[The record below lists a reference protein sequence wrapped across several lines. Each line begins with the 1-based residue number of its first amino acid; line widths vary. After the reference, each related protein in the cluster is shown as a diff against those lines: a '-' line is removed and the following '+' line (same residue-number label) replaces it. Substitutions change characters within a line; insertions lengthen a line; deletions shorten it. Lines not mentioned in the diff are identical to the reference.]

1 MSYLDR
7 VRLHFSGQ
15 FQADP
20 STVNNDPTHYDN
32 ATFEPSY
39 QLPQTD
45 TSDNG
50 WWNPDGSASWRL
62 VDCRVTRVCY
72 ADGSSTTDAATD
84 PIVGMRIADAN
95 KRVAGKLVDLDPQQ
109 QMVSQVWGLL
119 VRLTDGV
126 EDAFSGPFERASFS
140 DLWRRA
146 VRPAGKIPLGVFYQS
161 VLAPVLWGNDRK
173 SRFLRE
179 LRAAAKDDMLSIKF
193 NLDGY
198 DSNPSSPTFTV
209 GRIAGTIGPAD
220 ADEPR
225 QFVLGRHLG
234 PTDQRVNFMP
244 CVVDKKARKI
254 RADFGNALP
263 TASSAGPQANIGT
276 LSLGYLNASN
286 QFQSLGD
293 VPYQTNGWYEST
305 AGIVELPADRDLTQD
320 ELKALGSSLVAASLG
335 TTTVLQE
342 NLDGLYVRADN
353 FTWRLSPGDTA
364 EVELYATQY
373 GELQDAFEINVSFDP
388 SGLQQSNGPAV
399 ATPTTAITGFDPNT
413 PIVAK
418 NGRATLKLTAHDPQ
432 NPRGYI
438 DGQVYG
444 VRPVP
449 QAIVNN
455 PPGSWVDPWDFIS
468 VLVFDTFEAPE
479 PTWYGQMQ
487 PIFTQYGNLYPLM
500 DRLIDLTDYD
510 AIAANVQVLSFVFA
524 LPITDPNS
532 MPVTRD
538 LSAAKRAAILKWLNT
553 PGPDGKPLKGTPPP
567 PQAEAAPAALERKA
581 EAPPPD
587 PTDLHHLKSGRAQAE
602 ES

>member
-32 ATFEPSY
+32 KTFLPEY

-45 TSDNG
+45 TSANG
-50 WWNPDGSASWRL
+50 WWNPSGSASWRL

-72 ADGSSTTDAATD
+72 ADGTSTNDVAADAV
-84 PIVGMRIADAN
+84 VGLRIADTN

-109 QMVSQVWGLL
+109 QMVSQIWGLL

-126 EDAFSGPFERASFS
+126 NDAFSGTFERASFS

-146 VRPAGKIPLGVFYQS
+146 AVGGGKMPVGAFYQS
-161 VLAPVLWGNDRK
+161 VLAPVLWGHDRG

-179 LRAAAKDDMLSIKF
+179 LRAAAKSDMLSIKF
-193 NLDGY
+193 NIDGY
-198 DSNPSSPTFTV
+198 DPGSDSNTFTL
-209 GRIAGTIGPAD
+209 GRIVGTIGPASD
-220 ADEPR
+220 DEPR

-234 PTDQRVNFMP
+234 GTTPRMTFMP
-244 CVVDKKARKI
+244 CVVDKQARKI
-254 RADFGNALP
+254 RGDFGNAIFTT
-263 TASSAGPQANIGT
+263 TAGGPLANIGP
-276 LSLGYLNASN
+276 LALGYVDATKG
-286 QFQSLGD
+286 FQSLGD
-293 VPYQTNGWYEST
+293 VPYQTAGWYEST
-305 AGIVELPADRDLTQD
+305 AGIIELPAGRDLTND
-320 ELKALGSSLVAASLG
+320 ELKALAASPAAVNTG
-335 TTTVLQE
+335 ATTLLQE
-342 NLDGLYVRADN
+342 SLDGLYVRADN
-353 FTWRLSPGDTA
+353 FTYRLSPGDTA
-364 EVELYATQY
+364 EVDLWATQY
-373 GELQDAFEINVSFDP
+373 GELQDGAQINVSFDP
-388 SGLQQSNGPAV
+388 SGLQQSNGPDI
-399 ATPTTAITGFDPNT
+399 ATPDSALTGFDPST

-418 NGRATLKLTAHDPQ
+418 KGRATLKLTAHDPQ

-468 VLVFDTFEAPE
+468 VLVFDAFDVAE
-479 PTWYGQMQ
+479 PTWHDDME

-510 AIAANVQVLSFVFA
+510 AVAASVQVLSFVFA
-524 LPITDPNS
+524 LPVTDPNS

-553 PGPDGKPLKGTPPP
+553 PGPDGKPLKGTPKPP
-567 PQAEAAPAALERKA
+567 LESMAKERAPMTEAVTSE
-581 EAPPPD
+581 
-587 PTDLHHLKSGRAQAE
+587 LHAIKSGLRK

>member
-32 ATFEPSY
+32 ATFLPEY

-45 TSDNG
+45 TSANG

-62 VDCRVTRVCY
+62 VDCHVTRVCY
-72 ADGSSTTDAATD
+72 VDGSSTNDVAAD
-84 PIVGMRIADAN
+84 PVVGMRIMDAN

-109 QMVSQVWGLL
+109 QMVSQIWGLL

-126 EDAFSGPFERASFS
+126 NDAFSGPFERASFS
-140 DLWRRA
+140 DLWMRSA
-146 VRPAGKIPLGVFYQS
+146 PVGTKMPLGVFYQS
-161 VLAPVLWGNDRK
+161 VLAPVLWGDDRK

-179 LRAAAKDDMLSIKF
+179 LRAAAKHDMLSIKF

-198 DSNPSSPTFTV
+198 DSDSTSATFTL
-209 GRIAGTIGPAD
+209 GRIVGTIGPAD
-220 ADEPR
+220 DDEPR

-234 PTDQRVNFMP
+234 GTTRLMTFMP
-244 CVVDKKARKI
+244 CVVDKKARRI
-254 RADFGNALP
+254 LADFGNSLP
-263 TASSAGPQANIGT
+263 TVAPGGNLAPVLGALT
-276 LSLGYLNASN
+276 LGYLDASKT
-286 QFQSLGD
+286 FQSLGD
-293 VPYQTNGWYEST
+293 VPYQTPNFYEST
-305 AGIVELPADRDLTQD
+305 AGIVELPADRDLTND
-320 ELKALGSSLVAASLG
+320 ELKALASNPVAVASNGKTL
-335 TTTVLQE
+335 LQE
-342 NLDGLYVRADN
+342 NIDGLYVRADN
-353 FTWRLSPGDTA
+353 FTYRLSPGDTA
-364 EVELYATQY
+364 EVELWATQY
-373 GELQDAFEINVSFDP
+373 GELQDGARINVSFDP
-388 SGLQQSNGPAV
+388 TGLQQSNGPAV
-399 ATPTTAITGFDPNT
+399 ATPTTALTGFAAST

-418 NGRATLKLTAHDPQ
+418 KGRATLKLTAHDPD

-444 VRPVP
+444 VRPIP
-449 QAIVNN
+449 QAVVGN

-468 VLVFDTFEAPE
+468 VLVFDAFEAAE
-479 PTWYGQMQ
+479 PTWFGEMQ

-553 PGPDGKPLKGTPPP
+553 PGPDGKPLKGTEA
-567 PQAEAAPAALERKA
+567 PQPEAAAKRHVPTT
-581 EAPPPD
+581 EAV
-587 PTDLHHLKSGRAQAE
+587 TSELHAIKSGLRK

>member
-7 VRLHFSGQ
+7 VRLHFSGR
-15 FQADP
+15 FQTDP

-32 ATFEPSY
+32 ATFLPEY

-45 TSDNG
+45 TSENG

-72 ADGSSTTDAATD
+72 ADGTSTNDVAAD

-109 QMVSQVWGLL
+109 QMVSQIWGLL

-126 EDAFSGPFERASFS
+126 NDAFSGPFERASFS

-146 VRPAGKIPLGVFYQS
+146 LAPAGRIPLGVFYQS
-161 VLAPVLWGNDRK
+161 VLAPVLWGDDRN

-198 DSNPSSPTFTV
+198 DSNPASPTFTL
-209 GRIAGTIGPAD
+209 GRIAGTIGPSSD
-220 ADEPR
+220 AEPR

-234 PTDQRVNFMP
+234 PSDRRVNFMP
-244 CVVDKKARKI
+244 CVVDKKARKVL
-254 RADFGNALP
+254 ADFGNALP
-263 TASSAGPQANIGT
+263 TVSSAGPQANIGT
-276 LSLGYLNASN
+276 LSLGYLDASN

-305 AGIVELPADRDLTQD
+305 AGIVELPAGRELTND
-320 ELKALGSSLVAASLG
+320 EMKALASSLIAVNGG
-335 TTTVLQE
+335 TTTLLRE
-342 NLDGLYVRADN
+342 NFDGLYVRADN

-373 GELQDAFEINVSFDP
+373 GELQEMEINVSFDP
-388 SGLQQSNGPAV
+388 NGLQQSNGPDV
-399 ATPTTAITGFDPNT
+399 ATPSTALTGFDAST
-413 PIVAK
+413 PITAK
-418 NGRATLKLTAHDPQ
+418 KGRAVLKLTAHDPQ

-444 VRPVP
+444 VRPIP
-449 QAIVNN
+449 QAIVNS
-455 PPGSWVDPWDFIS
+455 PAGSWVDPWDFIS
-468 VLVFDTFEAPE
+468 VLVFDAFEAPE
-479 PTWYGQMQ
+479 PTWHGEMQ

-500 DRLIDLTDYD
+500 DRLIDLTSYD

-553 PGPDGKPLKGTPPP
+553 PGPDGKPLPGTPK
-567 PQAEAAPAALERKA
+567 PQPEAAPAA
-581 EAPPPD
+581 EAAAAPPPPPD
-587 PTDLHHLKSGRAQAE
+587 PEDLHHIKSGRVKAE